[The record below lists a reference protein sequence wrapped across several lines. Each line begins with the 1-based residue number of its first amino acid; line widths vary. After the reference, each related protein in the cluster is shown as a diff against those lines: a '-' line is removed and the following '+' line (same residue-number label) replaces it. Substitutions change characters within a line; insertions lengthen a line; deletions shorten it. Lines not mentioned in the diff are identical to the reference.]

1 MLKFRLKT
9 CTSMLLSA
17 LGCTVLLWAC
27 TPQPAEHG
35 GQNPAQTSSQTSSSN
50 SSQAKASVHPAW
62 PELSPA
68 RKADPQLEA
77 RIDSILQSLTPA
89 QKVAQIIQPDIRW
102 MSVDDMRQYGF
113 GSYLNGGGAFPG
125 DNKAATAAQWLA
137 LAEQMYQAGLDAS
150 LDGAAIPPLWGTDAV
165 HGHNN
170 VRGATVFPHNIGL
183 GASGNAELVEAIGR
197 ATAAE
202 VAATGIQWIFAPTVA
217 VARDDRWGRSY
228 ESYSEDPARVRNLGA
243 ALVRGI
249 QGDVQAADWLQ
260 GPSRL
265 ATAKHYLGDGG
276 TEGGRD
282 QGNTTLDEAELVRL
296 HAQGYLSTL
305 DAGVQTVMASFNSI
319 HGSKMHGNRY
329 LLTEV
334 LKEQLGFDGIVVGDW
349 NGHGQLPGCSN
360 QRCAAAVNAGID
372 IIMVPEDWKAMYQN
386 TLAQVAAGEVSQAR
400 LDDAVRRIL
409 RVKLRS
415 GLFEH
420 SPAQIAGAGDQQLIG
435 HPAHQALARDAVR
448 QSLVLLKNNGGLLP
462 LAPKLRVLVAG
473 DGADSITKQSGGWTV
488 SWQGTGTSN
497 ADFPQG
503 RTIYSG
509 ITAQVQAAGGQTEL
523 SLDGH
528 YQQKPDVAIVVIGE
542 NPYAE
547 FDGDVAS
554 LDYQAGQNQDEA
566 LLKRL
571 KAAGIKVVT
580 VFLSGRPLWVNPE
593 LNASDAF
600 VAAWLPGTAGDAVA
614 ELLFRKPNGSVP
626 YDFHGTLPFSWPK
639 TPDSQPLNAG
649 DAASAEKVLFGLGYG
664 LRYQPQTAG
673 AVPQDLPLLDETTAA
688 GVKATTQLALFERRP
703 AAGLRIQIAGA
714 DGVASDVTANQA
726 AASDGSLLLRA
737 VNWQKQE
744 DALALNW
751 QQGGATLRLHG
762 SEALDLSRYGQ
773 LVFDLKWQQ
782 APAQAVTL
790 AMSCGSGCG
799 GQLDL
804 SPLLAAKAAGQ
815 WQKITLDLA
824 CFAKAGAALN
834 HLYQPFVLQSAGS
847 TALSLANIRVT
858 PATAAADISCAGD

>member
-1 MLKFRLKT
+1 MLKFRLNT
-9 CTSMLLSA
+9 LSALPLLGATVLLSA
-17 LGCTVLLWAC
+17 CA
-27 TPQPAEHG
+27 PQPVA
-35 GQNPAQTSSQTSSSN
+35 PAAQSPQKQQ
-50 SSQAKASVHPAW
+50 QAVHPAW
-62 PELSPA
+62 PKLRPA

-77 RIDSILQSLTPA
+77 RIDSILNTLTPA

-228 ESYSEDPARVRNLGA
+228 ESYSEDPALVRLLGA

-249 QGDVQAADWLQ
+249 QGDVQSTNWLQ

-276 TEGGRD
+276 TAGGRD

-329 LLTEV
+329 LLTDV
-334 LKEQLGFDGIVVGDW
+334 LKQQLGFDGIVVGDW

-360 QRCAAAVNAGID
+360 QRCAAAINAGID

-386 TLAQVAAGEVSQAR
+386 TLAQAEAGEISKAR

-448 QSLVLLKNNGGLLP
+448 QSLVLLKNNAGLLP
-462 LAPKLRVLVAG
+462 LPPKLRVLVAG
-473 DGADSITKQSGGWTV
+473 DGADSIPKQSGGWTV

-509 ITAQVQAAGGQTEL
+509 IAAQVKAAGGQTEL
-523 SLDGH
+523 SPAGR

-571 KAAGIKVVT
+571 KADGIKVVT

-614 ELLFRKPNGSVP
+614 ELLFRKPDGTLQH
-626 YDFHGTLPFSWPK
+626 DFRGKLPFSWPK
-639 TPDSQPLNAG
+639 TPDSLPLNAG
-649 DAASAEKVLFGLGYG
+649 DATSADKVLFSFGYG
-664 LRYQPQTAG
+664 LDYGLSNKQSI
-673 AVPQDLPLLDETTAA
+673 VPDLPQLDETSMAS
-688 GVKATTQLALFERRP
+688 VKASSQLALFERRP
-703 AAGLRIQIAGA
+703 AAGLHLQLLGA
-714 DGVASDVTANQA
+714 DAVATEVTANKA
-726 AASDGSLLLRA
+726 ATTDGSLLLSA

-744 DALALNW
+744 DALALHW
-751 QQGGATLRLHG
+751 QQGGAMLQLHS

-782 APAQAVTL
+782 VPAKAVTL
-790 AMSCGSGCG
+790 AMSCGSGCDG
-799 GQLDL
+799 RLDL

-815 WQKITLDLA
+815 WQKITVDLA

-834 HLYQPFVLQSAGS
+834 HLYQPFVLQSEGRV
-847 TALSLANIRVT
+847 ALSLANIRVT
-858 PATAAADISCAGD
+858 PATAAADISCVDD

>member
-1 MLKFRLKT
+1 MQKFRLNT
-9 CTSMLLSA
+9 LSLTVLSLLGCSLMLSA
-17 LGCTVLLWAC
+17 CAPQEV
-27 TPQPAEHG
+27 TPVNQAP
-35 GQNPAQTSSQTSSSN
+35 QAQ
-50 SSQAKASVHPAW
+50 AVHPAW
-62 PELSPA
+62 PKLSPA

-77 RIDSILQSLTPA
+77 RIESILKTLTPA

-102 MSVDDMRQYGF
+102 MTVADMRQYGF

-183 GASGNAELVEAIGR
+183 GASANAGLVEAIGR

-228 ESYSEDPARVRNLGA
+228 ESYSEDPALVRFLGA

-249 QGDVQAADWLQ
+249 QGDVQSANWLQ
-260 GPSRL
+260 GQSRL

-276 TEGGRD
+276 TAGGRD

-329 LLTEV
+329 LLTDV
-334 LKEQLGFDGIVVGDW
+334 LKQQLGFDGIVVGDW

-360 QRCAAAVNAGID
+360 QRCAAAINAGID
-372 IIMVPEDWKAMYQN
+372 IIMVPEDWKVMYQN
-386 TLAQVAAGEVSQAR
+386 TLAQAQAGEISPAR

-415 GLFEH
+415 GLFDQ

-462 LAPKLRVLVAG
+462 LQPKLQVLVAG
-473 DGADSITKQSGGWTV
+473 DGADSIPKQSGGWTV
-488 SWQGTGTSN
+488 SWQGTGTTN

-509 ITAQVQAAGGQTEL
+509 IAAQVKAAGGQTEL
-523 SLDGH
+523 SPDGR

-547 FDGDVAS
+547 FDGDVSS

-614 ELLFRKPNGSVP
+614 ELLFRKPDGSVP
-626 YDFHGTLPFSWPK
+626 YDFRGTLPFSWPK
-639 TPDSQPLNAG
+639 TPDSLPLNAG
-649 DAASAEKVLFGLGYG
+649 DAASADKVLFGLGYG
-664 LRYQPQTAG
+664 LSYQSEAAG
-673 AVPQDLPLLDETTAA
+673 AASGLVVQKDLAVLDETTVAS
-688 GVKATTQLALFERRP
+688 VKASSQLALFERRP
-703 AAGLRIQIAGA
+703 AAGLHLQLLGV
-714 DGVASDVTANQA
+714 DGTATEVMANKA
-726 AASDGSLLLRA
+726 ATADGSLQLSA

-751 QQGGATLRLHG
+751 QQGGATLQLHS
-762 SEALDLSRYGQ
+762 SEPLDLSRYGQ

-799 GQLDL
+799 GRLDL
-804 SPLLAAKAAGQ
+804 SPLFAAKAAGQ
-815 WQKITLDLA
+815 WQKITVDLA

-834 HLYQPFVLQSAGS
+834 HLYQPFVLHSAGS
-847 TALSLANIRVT
+847 AALSLANIRVT
-858 PATAAADISCAGD
+858 PATAAADISCAGE

>member
-1 MLKFRLKT
+1 MLKCRLNT
-9 CTSMLLSA
+9 LSLTALPLLGATVLLSA
-17 LGCTVLLWAC
+17 CA
-27 TPQPAEHG
+27 PQPVA
-35 GQNPAQTSSQTSSSN
+35 PAAQSPETQP
-50 SSQAKASVHPAW
+50 QAVHPAW
-62 PELSPA
+62 PKLTPA
-68 RKADPQLEA
+68 RKADRQLEA
-77 RIDSILQSLTPA
+77 RIESILKTLTPA

-102 MSVDDMRQYGF
+102 MSVADMRQYGF

-137 LAEQMYQAGLDAS
+137 LSEQMYQAGLDAS

-228 ESYSEDPARVRNLGA
+228 ESYSEDPALVRTLGA

-249 QGDVQAADWLQ
+249 QGDVQSADWLQ

-276 TEGGRD
+276 TAGGRD

-329 LLTEV
+329 LLTDV
-334 LKEQLGFDGIVVGDW
+334 LKQQLGFDGIVVGDW

-360 QRCAAAVNAGID
+360 QRCAAAINAGID

-386 TLAQVAAGEVSQAR
+386 TLAQAQAGEISPVR

-415 GLFEH
+415 GVFEH

-435 HPAHQALARDAVR
+435 HPAHQSIARDAVR
-448 QSLVLLKNNGGLLP
+448 QSLVLLKNNSGLLP
-462 LAPKLRVLVAG
+462 LPPKLQVLVAG
-473 DGADSITKQSGGWTV
+473 DGADSIPKQSGGWTV

-509 ITAQVQAAGGQTEL
+509 IAVQVKAAGGQTEL
-523 SLDGH
+523 SPDGR
-528 YQQKPDVAIVVIGE
+528 YQHKPDVAIVVIGE

-571 KAAGIKVVT
+571 KADGIKVVT

-614 ELLFRKPNGSVP
+614 ELLFRKPDGTLQ
-626 YDFHGTLPFSWPK
+626 YDFRGKLPFSWPK
-639 TPDSQPLNAG
+639 TPDSLPLNAG
-649 DAASAEKVLFGLGYG
+649 DTASADKVLFGLGYG
-664 LRYQPQTAG
+664 LRYQHEAAG
-673 AVPQDLPLLDETTAA
+673 AAPGLSAQQDLPQLDETTVAS
-688 GVKATTQLALFERRP
+688 VKASSQLALFERRP
-703 AAGLRIQIAGA
+703 AAGLHLQLLGA
-714 DGVASDVTANQA
+714 DGTATEVIANKA
-726 AASDGSLLLRA
+726 ATADGSLLLSA

-751 QQGGATLRLHG
+751 QQGGATLQLHS
-762 SEALDLSRYGQ
+762 SEPLDLSRYGQ

-782 APAQAVTL
+782 APAQAVML
-790 AMSCGSGCG
+790 SMSCGSGCG
-799 GQLDL
+799 GRLDL

-815 WQKITLDLA
+815 WQKITVDLA

-847 TALSLANIRVT
+847 VALSLANIRVT
-858 PATAAADISCAGD
+858 PATAAADVSCAGD

>member
-1 MLKFRLKT
+1 MQKFRLNT
-9 CTSMLLSA
+9 LSFTALPLLGCSLMLSA
-17 LGCTVLLWAC
+17 CA
-27 TPQPAEHG
+27 PQAVAPAT
-35 GQNPAQTSSQTSSSN
+35 QAPQAQV
-50 SSQAKASVHPAW
+50 VHPAW
-62 PELSPA
+62 PKLSPA

-77 RIDSILQSLTPA
+77 RIESILKTLTPA

-102 MSVDDMRQYGF
+102 MSVADMRQYGF

-150 LDGAAIPPLWGTDAV
+150 LDGVAIPPLWGTDAV

-228 ESYSEDPARVRNLGA
+228 ESYSEDPARVRTLGA

-249 QGDVQAADWLQ
+249 QGNVQAADWLQ

-276 TEGGRD
+276 TAGGRD
-282 QGNTTLDEAELVRL
+282 QGNTILDEAELVRL

-305 DAGVQTVMASFNSI
+305 EAGVQTVMASFNSI

-329 LLTEV
+329 LLTDV
-334 LKEQLGFDGIVVGDW
+334 LKQQLGFDGIVVGDW

-360 QRCAAAVNAGID
+360 QRCAAAINAGID

-386 TLAQVAAGEVSQAR
+386 TLAQAEAGEISPAR

-415 GLFEH
+415 GVFEH

-435 HPAHQALARDAVR
+435 HPAHQSIARDAVR
-448 QSLVLLKNNGGLLP
+448 QSLVLLKNNTGLLP
-462 LAPKLRVLVAG
+462 LPPKLQVLVAG
-473 DGADSITKQSGGWTV
+473 DGADSISKQSGGWTV

-509 ITAQVQAAGGQTEL
+509 IATQVKAAGGQTEL
-523 SLDGH
+523 SPDGR

-571 KAAGIKVVT
+571 KADGIKVVT

-614 ELLFRKPNGSVP
+614 ELLFRKPDGTVQA
-626 YDFHGTLPFSWPK
+626 DFRGKLPFSWPK

-649 DAASAEKVLFGLGYG
+649 DAASADKVLFSLGYG
-664 LRYQPQTAG
+664 LRYQSEAAG
-673 AVPQDLPLLDETTAA
+673 AEPGLSAQQDLPQLDETTVAS
-688 GVKATTQLALFERRP
+688 VKASSQLALFERRP
-703 AAGLRIQIAGA
+703 AAGLHLQLLGA
-714 DGVASDVTANQA
+714 DGVATEVTANKA
-726 AASDGSLLLRA
+726 TTTDGSLLLSA
-737 VNWQKQE
+737 VNLQKQE

-751 QQGGATLRLHG
+751 QQGGATLRLHS

-799 GQLDL
+799 GRLDL

-815 WQKITLDLA
+815 WQKITVDLA

-847 TALSLANIRVT
+847 VALSLANIRVT

>member
-1 MLKFRLKT
+1 MLKFRLNT
-9 CTSMLLSA
+9 LSALPLLGATVLLSA
-17 LGCTVLLWAC
+17 CA
-27 TPQPAEHG
+27 PQPVA
-35 GQNPAQTSSQTSSSN
+35 PAAQSPQTQQ
-50 SSQAKASVHPAW
+50 QAVHPAW
-62 PELSPA
+62 PKLSPA

-77 RIDSILQSLTPA
+77 RIGSILNTLTPA

-102 MSVDDMRQYGF
+102 MSVADMRQYGF

-137 LAEQMYQAGLDAS
+137 LSEQMYQAGLDAS

-228 ESYSEDPARVRNLGA
+228 ESYSEDPALVRLLGA

-249 QGDVQAADWLQ
+249 QGDVQSTNWLQ

-276 TEGGRD
+276 TAGGRD

-329 LLTEV
+329 LLTDV
-334 LKEQLGFDGIVVGDW
+334 LKQQLGFDGIVVGDW

-360 QRCAAAVNAGID
+360 QRCAAAINAGID

-386 TLAQVAAGEVSQAR
+386 TLAQAEAGEISQAR

-415 GLFEH
+415 GVFEH

-448 QSLVLLKNNGGLLP
+448 QSLVLLKNNSGLLP
-462 LAPKLRVLVAG
+462 LPPKLRVLVTG
-473 DGADSITKQSGGWTV
+473 DGADSIPKQSGGWTV

-509 ITAQVQAAGGQTEL
+509 IAAQVKAAGGQTEL
-523 SLDGH
+523 SADGH

-571 KAAGIKVVT
+571 KADSIKVVT

-614 ELLFRKPNGSVP
+614 ELLFRKPDGTVQA
-626 YDFHGTLPFSWPK
+626 DFRGKLPFSWPK
-639 TPDSQPLNAG
+639 TPDSLPLNAG
-649 DAASAEKVLFGLGYG
+649 DAASADKVLFSLGYG
-664 LRYQPQTAG
+664 LRYQPEAAG
-673 AVPQDLPLLDETTAA
+673 AAPGLLAQQDLPQLDETSMAS
-688 GVKATTQLALFERRP
+688 VKASSQLALFERRP
-703 AAGLRIQIAGA
+703 AAGLHLQLLGA
-714 DGVASDVTANQA
+714 DAVATEVTANKA
-726 AASDGSLLLRA
+726 ATTDGSLLLSA

-744 DALALNW
+744 DALALHW
-751 QQGGATLRLHG
+751 QQGGAMLQLH
-762 SEALDLSRYGQ
+762 SSDPLDLSRYGQ

-815 WQKITLDLA
+815 WQKITVDLS
-824 CFAKAGAALN
+824 CFSKAGAALN
-834 HLYQPFVLQSAGS
+834 HLYQPFVLQSEGRV
-847 TALSLANIRVT
+847 ALSLANIRVT

>member
-1 MLKFRLKT
+1 MQKFRLNT
-9 CTSMLLSA
+9 FAYSAFSLMGCSLLLSA
-17 LGCTVLLWAC
+17 CA
-27 TPQPAEHG
+27 PQAVAPAT
-35 GQNPAQTSSQTSSSN
+35 QSPQAQE
-50 SSQAKASVHPAW
+50 QAVHPAW
-62 PELSPA
+62 PKLNPA

-77 RIDSILQSLTPA
+77 RIESILNTLTPA

-228 ESYSEDPARVRNLGA
+228 ESYSEDPALVRTLGA

-249 QGDVQAADWLQ
+249 QGDVQSADWLQ
-260 GPSRL
+260 GPARL

-276 TEGGRD
+276 TAGGRD

-329 LLTEV
+329 LLTDV
-334 LKEQLGFDGIVVGDW
+334 LKQQLGFDGIVVGDW

-360 QRCAAAVNAGID
+360 QRCAAAINAGID

-386 TLAQVAAGEVSQAR
+386 TLVQAEAGEISKAR

-462 LAPKLRVLVAG
+462 LPPKLRVLVAG
-473 DGADSITKQSGGWTV
+473 DGADSIPKQSGGWTV

-509 ITAQVQAAGGQTEL
+509 IAAQVKAAGGQTEL
-523 SLDGH
+523 SPAGR

-566 LLKRL
+566 LLRRL
-571 KAAGIKVVT
+571 KADGIKVVT

-600 VAAWLPGTAGDAVA
+600 VAAWLPGTAGDAVV
-614 ELLFRKPNGSVP
+614 ELLFRKPDGTVQH
-626 YDFHGTLPFSWPK
+626 DFRGKLPFSWPK
-639 TPDSQPLNAG
+639 TPDSLPLNAG
-649 DAASAEKVLFGLGYG
+649 DAANADKVLFSFGYG
-664 LRYQPQTAG
+664 LNYGLSNKQSI
-673 AVPQDLPLLDETTAA
+673 VPDLPQLDETSIAS
-688 GVKATTQLALFERRP
+688 VKASSQLALFERRP
-703 AAGLRIQIAGA
+703 AAGLHLQLLGA
-714 DGVASDVTANQA
+714 DAVATEVTANKA
-726 AASDGSLLLRA
+726 ATTDGSLLLSA

-751 QQGGATLRLHG
+751 QQGGAVLQLHS
-762 SEALDLSRYGQ
+762 SEPLDLSRYGQ

-799 GQLDL
+799 GRLDL

-815 WQKITLDLA
+815 WQKITVDLA

-847 TALSLANIRVT
+847 AALSLANIRVT